1 MTTIRIIPPNSVDS
15 DSKHYAH
22 VREAMLQLG
31 APTVRAWWD
40 ECTASWLAI
49 EGSHRI
55 AVAAELGIE
64 PEIIDLGKDIEAQA
78 AALRGEI
85 TSGELDLGSHNDD
98 DDDDLVWFWGDR
110 SGRQII
116 EIDA

>member
-1 MTTIRIIPPNSVDS
+1 MTTIRIIPPHSVDS
-15 DSKHYAH
+15 DDEHYAE
-22 VREAMLQLG
+22 VRETMLQLG
-31 APTVRAWWD
+31 APTIRAWWD
-40 ECTASWLAI
+40 EGTEAWLAI

-55 AVAAELGIE
+55 AIAAELGIE
-64 PEIIDLGKDIEAQA
+64 PEIIDLGEDTEARA
-78 AALRGEI
+78 TALRGEI

-98 DDDDLVWFWGDR
+98 ENEDLVWWWGDR

>member
-1 MTTIRIIPPNSVDS
+1 MTTIRIIPPQSVDS
-15 DSKHYAH
+15 NSGHYAH
-22 VREAMLQLG
+22 VRETMLQLG
-31 APTVRAWWD
+31 APAIRAWWD
-40 ECTASWLAI
+40 ECTAAWLAI

-55 AVAAELGIE
+55 AVCAELGIE
-64 PEIIDLGKDIEAQA
+64 PEIIDLGSETEARA
-78 AALRGEI
+78 TALRGEI
-85 TSGELDLGSHNDD
+85 ERGELDIGSHNDD